1 MKTPYIP
8 RISLDKEL
16 QTIGYNVSV
25 KIVYAILLG
34 IGLAMFGHGV
44 LVVLGHLLHLL
55 IEIIEWVVEHLL
67 EWLFNLSPRQAE
79 MTTFWLGF
87 AILVGV
93 ARPVSIKIYAAIKN
107 SFVSWLAKPKL
118 DKYVLFTQFF
128 VLSSMLAL
136 LY

>member
-8 RISLDKEL
+8 RISLDKEF
-16 QTIGYNVSV
+16 QTIGYNISV

-34 IGLAMFGHGV
+34 IGLAMFGHDLLG
-44 LVVLGHLLHLL
+44 VLGHLLHLL
-55 IEIIEWVVEHLL
+55 IEIIESVVEHLL

-79 MTTFWLGF
+79 MITFWLGF

-93 ARPVSIKIYAAIKN
+93 ARPVSIKIYTAIKI
-107 SFVSWLAKPKL
+107 SVVSWLAKPKL
-118 DKYVLFTQFF
+118 EKYVLFIQFF

-136 LY
+136 FY